1 MKEKN
6 RNIETQNNSIIKIMI
21 ITKNTRKIQ
30 QENKT
35 KTTKKSRQNLL
46 KQSEDLEQCQGTF
59 RMFPRKFQK
68 VSIEFI
74 DIMKTHTSIE
84 GEMLN

>member
-35 KTTKKSRQNLL
+35 KTTKK
-46 KQSEDLEQCQGTF
+46 KQAKPS
-59 RMFPRKFQK
+59 
-68 VSIEFI
+68 
-74 DIMKTHTSIE
+74 
-84 GEMLN
+84 